1 MDFLNAKSSTQIKTS
16 ARVLRRSSRG
26 LGRSLSRQRSRS
38 VSSIRCDNTLITLTT
53 INFLIKQVMSEGFY
67 FWTQL
72 NKIQATN
79 QLPDHQ
85 ACQLIY
91 SHDQLINSQI
101 TNQPY
106 LLREAC
112 LRSELG
118 LGLGDRIRAWASKTF
133 TRARKARRKETI
145 IW

>member
-16 ARVLRRSSRG
+16 ARVLRRLSRG
-26 LGRSLSRQRSRS
+26 LSRSLSRQRSRS
-38 VSSIRCDNTLITLTT
+38 VSSIRCDTTLITT
-53 INFLIKQVMSEGFY
+53 INFLIKQVMSEVLY